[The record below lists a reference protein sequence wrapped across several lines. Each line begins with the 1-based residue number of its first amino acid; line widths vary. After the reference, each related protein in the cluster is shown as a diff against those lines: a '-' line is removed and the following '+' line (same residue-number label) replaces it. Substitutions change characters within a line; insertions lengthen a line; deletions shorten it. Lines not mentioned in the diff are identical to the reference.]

1 MYGTIA
7 KMKLKPGME
16 QAFKEFGE
24 RASTPGA
31 TPGLVFDYVFK
42 LDSGNNEY
50 FLVAGFTDKE
60 AYTKNANSPEQHKR
74 YEEYRALLAEDP
86 EWHDGE
92 IVFAS
97 K

>member
-24 RASTPGA
+24 RASS
-31 TPGLVFDYVFK
+31 PGLVFDYVFK

-74 YEEYRALLAEDP
+74 YEEYRALLAEEP

-92 IVFAS
+92 IVVAA

>member
-1 MYGTIA
+1 MYGTVA

-16 QAFKEFGE
+16 QAFKEFSE
-24 RASTPGA
+24 RASYRDN

-42 LDSGNNEY
+42 LDSGNDEY
-50 FLVAGFTDKE
+50 FLVVGFTDKD
-60 AYTKNANSPEQHKR
+60 AYAKNAQSPEQHKQ
-74 YEEYRALLAEDP
+74 YEEYMKMLVEEP

-97 K
+97 S